1 MKTGLWKLELIIT
14 ERRLRLLEHLLRME
28 DARIPFQ
35 TTRWELGRY
44 KRKPGQPRK
53 NWMDSVR
60 RDLKDM
66 GTTWDE
72 AEELVTNRAEW
83 RQHVTQCICLDVKL
97 TKVIDITQ

>member
-1 MKTGLWKLELIIT
+1 
-14 ERRLRLLEHLLRME
+14 
-28 DARIPFQ
+28 
-35 TTRWELGRY
+35 
-44 KRKPGQPRK
+44 
-53 NWMDSVR
+53 MDSVR